1 MKSITIATAL
11 IFLIFLNAT
20 SQSTGFEWAKG
31 IICSEDFSPSSVKTD
46 NDGHIY
52 VAGEFSGK
60 ADFKTGESSL
70 SIESQGYEDAFF
82 SKYNSMGQLI
92 WVKTIGGRYNAVCND
107 MVLDNQ
113 SNIYMTGR
121 FTGKV
126 DFDASEGNY
135 ELESNSGADIYIA
148 KYDSSGAFLWA
159 VRIGGDGLF
168 NDADDEGTSITIDND
183 GNILVTGWFQ
193 GTVDFNP
200 GAGVHSL
207 STARVSCFILKLSAN
222 GEFIWAE
229 KINSPD
235 GGVEGHT
242 IKTDTE
248 NNVYVSGLFRAAT
261 DFNPGEGSAV
271 LEPVENYAAF
281 LVKLDKNANFRWAIQ
296 PGGYAINTN
305 LDKKRP
311 FEIDSEGNIIL
322 AFDFRNTVDFNPKDE
337 ETLLTSNGNFTDV
350 FIQKLDSLGNLL
362 WVKQIGGP
370 DYDALGNLHV
380 DKNNNIYI
388 TGYYTGTVDFDP
400 GTSTYELTAG
410 NEWNIGLYLA
420 KYSPAGS
427 LVWAHPVNWTE
438 NDGTYSY
445 GYGKDITTDMAG
457 NVISVGKFGG
467 KYNFNANGI
476 PHVISSADSEYSFS
490 GYIIKLDGI
499 TTGLNP
505 FKNETS
511 IKYYPNPFSEKI
523 TISGKVQFENA
534 ELWLRSVSGQTI
546 IHKNNV
552 SGNNIELNTGKIPA
566 GIYFLEMK
574 QKDGQFVV
582 KVIKH

>member
-1 MKSITIATAL
+1 MKSLIIATSL

-31 IICSEDFSPSSVKTD
+31 ITCSEEFSPSSVKID
-46 NDGHIY
+46 SDGNIFI
-52 VAGEFSGK
+52 AGEFSGK
-60 ADFKTGESSL
+60 ADLKTGENLL
-70 SIESQGYEDAFF
+70 SIESQGYEDSFF
-82 SKYNSMGQLI
+82 LKYNSQGQLI
-92 WVKTIGGRYNAVCND
+92 WAKTIGGKYNAVCND
-107 MVLDNQ
+107 MVLDNH

-126 DFDASEGNY
+126 DFDTGAGNY
-135 ELESNSGADIYIA
+135 ELDSNGGADLYIA
-148 KYDSSGAFLWA
+148 KYDSDGAFLWA

-168 NDADDEGTSITIDND
+168 NDGDDEGTSITIDTEN
-183 GNILVTGWFQ
+183 NILVTGWFQ

-200 GAGVHSL
+200 GAGVHNL
-207 STARVSCFILKLSAN
+207 STARVSCFILKLSTD

-229 KINSPD
+229 KINSPN

-242 IKTDTE
+242 IKTDTK

-261 DFNPGEGSAV
+261 DFNPGEGTSI
-271 LEPVENYAAF
+271 LEPAENYAAF

-322 AFDFRNTVDFNPKDE
+322 AFDFSNTVDFNPKE
-337 ETLLTSNGNFTDV
+337 EEALLTSDGIFTDL

-370 DYDALGNLHV
+370 DNEDLGGLSIDEN
-380 DKNNNIYI
+380 DNIYI

-410 NEWNIGLYLA
+410 NEWNIGLFIA
-420 KYSPAGS
+420 KYSPEGN
-427 LVWAHPVNWTE
+427 LIWAHPVNWVE
-438 NDGTYSY
+438 NDGTFSY
-445 GYGKDITTDMAG
+445 GYGNDITTDIAG

-467 KYNFNANGI
+467 KYNFNPNGI
-476 PHVISSADSEYSFS
+476 PSVLSSAETEYSFS
-490 GYIIKLDGI
+490 GYVIKLDGI
-499 TTGLNP
+499 TTNINH
-505 FKNETS
+505 FENDIS
-511 IKYYPNPFSEKI
+511 FSYYPNPFSDKI

-534 ELWLRSVSGQTI
+534 KLWLRSVTGQTI
-546 IHKNNV
+546 IQKKNI
-552 SGNNIELNTGKIPA
+552 SGNHIELNTGTMPA

-574 QKDGQFVV
+574 QKDAQFVV
-582 KVIKH
+582 KVMKH

>member
-1 MKSITIATAL
+1 MKSITFATSL

-31 IICSEDFSPSSVKTD
+31 ITCTEEFSPSSVKTD
-46 NDGHIY
+46 SDGNIF
-52 VAGEFSGK
+52 VAGEFSDI
-60 ADFKTGESSL
+60 AEFNTGHESAAL
-70 SIESQGYEDAFF
+70 ESFGYDDIFI
-82 SKYNSMGQLI
+82 SKFNTNGQLI
-92 WVKTIGGRYNAVCND
+92 WVKNIGGKYNDVCNS
-107 MVLDNQ
+107 MTLDEN
-113 SNIYMTGR
+113 SNIYITGR
-121 FTGKV
+121 FSSTV
-126 DFDASEGNY
+126 DFNPGEGNY

-148 KYDSSGAFLWA
+148 KYDSSGIFLWA
-159 VRIGGDGLF
+159 VRIGGEGYNDG
-168 NDADDEGTSITIDND
+168 DDEGTSIITDND
-183 GNILVTGWFQ
+183 GNVLVTGWFQ

-200 GAGVHSL
+200 GAGVHNL
-207 STARVSCFILKLSAN
+207 STARVSCFILKLSAD

-242 IKTDTE
+242 IRTDSK
-248 NNVYVSGLFRAAT
+248 NNVYVSGLFKAAT
-261 DFNPGEGSAV
+261 DFNPGEGTSV
-271 LEPVENYAAF
+271 LEPAEDFAAF

-322 AFDFRNTVDFNPKDE
+322 AFDFRNTVDFNPTEE
-337 ETLLTSNGNFTDV
+337 ETLLTSDGNFTDV

-370 DYDALGNLHV
+370 DYEALGGLHL
-380 DKNNNIYI
+380 DENNNIYI

-410 NEWNIGLYLA
+410 NEWNIGLYIA
-420 KYSPAGS
+420 KYSPEGN
-427 LVWAHPVNWTE
+427 LVWAHPVNWLE

-445 GYGKDITTDMAG
+445 GYGNDITTDMAG

-467 KYNFNANGI
+467 KYNFNPNGI
-476 PHVISSADSEYSFS
+476 ASVLSSADSEYSFS
-490 GYIIKLDGI
+490 GYVIKLDGI
-499 TTGLNP
+499 TTGMNH
-505 FKNETS
+505 FENDIS
-511 IKYYPNPFSEKI
+511 FKYYPNPFTDKI

-534 ELWLRSVSGQTI
+534 ELWLRSLSGQTI
-546 IHKNNV
+546 IHKKNI
-552 SGNNIELNTGKIPA
+552 SGNNIELNTGTMPA
-566 GIYFLEMK
+566 GIYFLEIN
-574 QKDGQFVV
+574 QKDAQFVG
-582 KVIKH
+582 KVIKQ

>member
-1 MKSITIATAL
+1 MKSITFATSL

-31 IICSEDFSPSSVKTD
+31 ITCTEEFSPSSVKTD
-46 NDGHIY
+46 SDGNIF
-52 VAGEFSGK
+52 VAGEFSDI
-60 ADFKTGESSL
+60 AEFNTGHESAAL
-70 SIESQGYEDAFF
+70 ESFGYDDIFI
-82 SKYNSMGQLI
+82 SKFNTNGQLI
-92 WVKTIGGRYNAVCND
+92 WVKNIGGKYNDVCNS
-107 MVLDNQ
+107 MTLDEN
-113 SNIYMTGR
+113 SNIYITGR
-121 FTGKV
+121 FSSTV
-126 DFDASEGNY
+126 DFNPGEGNY

-148 KYDSSGAFLWA
+148 KYDSSGVFLWA
-159 VRIGGDGLF
+159 VRIGGEGYNDG
-168 NDADDEGTSITIDND
+168 DDEGTSIITDND
-183 GNILVTGWFQ
+183 GNVLVTGWFQ

-200 GAGVHSL
+200 GAGVHNL
-207 STARVSCFILKLSAN
+207 STARVSCFILKLSAD

-242 IKTDTE
+242 IRTDSK
-248 NNVYVSGLFRAAT
+248 NNVYVSGLFKAAT
-261 DFNPGEGSAV
+261 DFNPGEGTSV
-271 LEPVENYAAF
+271 LEPAEDFAAF

-322 AFDFRNTVDFNPKDE
+322 AFDFRNTVDFNPTEE
-337 ETLLTSNGNFTDV
+337 ETLLTSDGNFTDV

-370 DYDALGNLHV
+370 DYEALGGLHL
-380 DKNNNIYI
+380 DENNNIYM

-410 NEWNIGLYLA
+410 NEWNIGLYIA
-420 KYSPAGS
+420 KYSPEGN
-427 LVWAHPVNWTE
+427 LVWAHPVNWLE

-445 GYGKDITTDMAG
+445 GYGNDITTDMAG

-467 KYNFNANGI
+467 KYNFNPNGI
-476 PHVISSADSEYSFS
+476 ASVLSSADSEYSFS
-490 GYIIKLDGI
+490 GYVIKLDGI
-499 TTGLNP
+499 TTGMNH
-505 FKNETS
+505 FENDIS
-511 IKYYPNPFSEKI
+511 FKYYPNPFTDKI

-534 ELWLRSVSGQTI
+534 ELWLRSLSGQTI
-546 IHKNNV
+546 IHKKNI
-552 SGNNIELNTGKIPA
+552 SGNNIELNTGTMPA
-566 GIYFLEMK
+566 GIYFLEIN
-574 QKDGQFVV
+574 QKDAQFVG
-582 KVIKH
+582 KVIKQ

>member
-1 MKSITIATAL
+1 MKSITFATSL

-31 IICSEDFSPSSVKTD
+31 ITCTEEFSPSSVKTD
-46 NDGHIY
+46 SDGNIF
-52 VAGEFSGK
+52 VAGEFSDI
-60 ADFKTGESSL
+60 AEFNTGHESAAL
-70 SIESQGYEDAFF
+70 ESFGYDDIFI
-82 SKYNSMGQLI
+82 SKFNTNGQLI
-92 WVKTIGGRYNAVCND
+92 WVKNIGGKYNDVCNS
-107 MVLDNQ
+107 MTLDEN
-113 SNIYMTGR
+113 SNIYITGR
-121 FTGKV
+121 FSSTV
-126 DFDASEGNY
+126 DFNPGEGNY

-148 KYDSSGAFLWA
+148 KYDSSGIFLWA
-159 VRIGGDGLF
+159 VRIGGEGYNDG
-168 NDADDEGTSITIDND
+168 DDEGTSIITDND
-183 GNILVTGWFQ
+183 GNVLVTGWFQ

-200 GAGVHSL
+200 GAGVHNL
-207 STARVSCFILKLSAN
+207 STARVSCFILKLSAD

-242 IKTDTE
+242 IRTDSK
-248 NNVYVSGLFRAAT
+248 NNVYVSGLFKAAT
-261 DFNPGEGSAV
+261 DFNPGEGTSV
-271 LEPVENYAAF
+271 LEPAEDFAAF

-322 AFDFRNTVDFNPKDE
+322 AFDFRNTVDFNPTEE
-337 ETLLTSNGNFTDV
+337 ETLLTSDGNFTDV

-370 DYDALGNLHV
+370 DYEALGGLHL
-380 DKNNNIYI
+380 DENNNIYI

-410 NEWNIGLYLA
+410 NEWNIGLYIA
-420 KYSPAGS
+420 KYSPEGN
-427 LVWAHPVNWTE
+427 LVWAHPVNWLE

-445 GYGKDITTDMAG
+445 GYGNDITTDMAG

-467 KYNFNANGI
+467 KYNFNPNGI
-476 PHVISSADSEYSFS
+476 ASVLSSADSEYSFS
-490 GYIIKLDGI
+490 GYVIKLDGI
-499 TTGLNP
+499 TTGMNH
-505 FKNETS
+505 FENDIS
-511 IKYYPNPFSEKI
+511 FKYYPNPFTDKI

-534 ELWLRSVSGQTI
+534 ELWLRSLSGQTI
-546 IHKNNV
+546 IHKKNI
-552 SGNNIELNTGKIPA
+552 SGNNIELNTGTMPA
-566 GIYFLEMK
+566 GIYFLEIN
-574 QKDGQFVV
+574 QKDAQFVG
-582 KVIKH
+582 KVMKH